1 MKRQKSVMSKITDIL
16 PDNESTEN
24 ESPLL
29 NSISKENPFSVPEN
43 YFDSLPSEIVQKC
56 QAEVVIPIAI
66 GSQSSAVSKN
76 RIPHV
81 LYLISLYKWR
91 ILSIMSCLVLFIF
104 VMYKNSNNT
113 SYEALAKN
121 IPDSLI
127 VANLNNNIND
137 ISISSL
143 EDIQVADNNNSSA
156 KNPSDSTNT
165 DQDIIAYLINNN
177 VSVSDI
183 VNE

>member
-1 MKRQKSVMSKITDIL
+1 
-16 PDNESTEN
+16 
-24 ESPLL
+24 
-29 NSISKENPFSVPEN
+29 
-43 YFDSLPSEIVQKC
+43 
-56 QAEVVIPIAI
+56 
-66 GSQSSAVSKN
+66 
-76 RIPHV
+76 
-81 LYLISLYKWR
+81 
-91 ILSIMSCLVLFIF
+91 MSCLVLFIF
-104 VMYKNSNNT
+104 VMYNNSNNS

-143 EDIQVADNNNSSA
+143 EDMQVADNTNSSA

-165 DQDIIAYLINNN
+165 DQDIIAYLMNNN

>member
-1 MKRQKSVMSKITDIL
+1 MSKITDIL
-16 PDNESTEN
+16 PDDESTEKQ
-24 ESPLL
+24 SPLL

-43 YFDSLPSEIVQKC
+43 YFDSFPSEIVQKC
-56 QAEVVIPIAI
+56 AQRVEPKKWGEGLLTNIL
-66 GSQSSAVSKN
+66 G
-76 RIPHV
+76 
-81 LYLISLYKWR
+81 YKWR
-91 ILSIMSCLVLFIF
+91 IISIMSCLVLFIF
-104 VMYKNSNNT
+104 VMYNNSNNS

-143 EDIQVADNNNSSA
+143 EDMQVADNTNSSA

-165 DQDIIAYLINNN
+165 DQDIIAYLMNNN